1 MVTTAVHVRAGN
13 IDRFEWAVARAP
25 FAVAAFPEA
34 LEGTPPFIEV
44 RLARGTA

>member
-25 FAVAAFPEA
+25 FADAAFAGA
-34 LEGTPPFIEV
+34 LEGTLRVIEL